1 MKLVS
6 VYVAALAV
14 AFGGHVTS
22 VHAQQHHHIPTASA
36 AVGNDGI
43 SSPTANSNIQL
54 VATHVDD
61 HEDEKARKVKVD
73 VFAKKIKDALL
84 EKGVMLEGGSRHLSS
99 SDVLV
104 AVVSSVK
111 LLGDII
117 RSDADRQE
125 KLTASVYTILGI
137 LGALKVVNED
147 QLIALLGH
155 FNSKVN
161 GGEMGGG
168 RKLMKTARY
177 GRQLQQLASGL
188 PVFEIINPDPNTP
201 PDLLWQTLS
210 NVAFLILGGFT
221 DQEILDQLTLLG
233 FSNRVLVLVGS
244 SVLGDSTPAI
254 TCPDASIVAG
264 TVVEGGDCCSNADCM
279 PCKLLCVSR
288 LCI

>member
-125 KLTASVYTILGI
+125 KLTASV
-137 LGALKVVNED
+137 
-147 QLIALLGH
+147 
-155 FNSKVN
+155 S
-161 GGEMGGG
+161 
-168 RKLMKTARY
+168 
-177 GRQLQQLASGL
+177 
-188 PVFEIINPDPNTP
+188 
-201 PDLLWQTLS
+201 
-210 NVAFLILGGFT
+210 
-221 DQEILDQLTLLG
+221 
-233 FSNRVLVLVGS
+233 
-244 SVLGDSTPAI
+244 
-254 TCPDASIVAG
+254 
-264 TVVEGGDCCSNADCM
+264 
-279 PCKLLCVSR
+279 
-288 LCI
+288 

>member
-43 SSPTANSNIQL
+43 SSPTANGNVQL
-54 VATHVDD
+54 VATVDD
-61 HEDEKARKVKVD
+61 HEDEKARKLKVD

-99 SDVLV
+99 SGVLV

-147 QLIALLGH
+147 QLITLLEH

-161 GGEMGGG
+161 SYPGN
-168 RKLMKTARY
+168 
-177 GRQLQQLASGL
+177 S
-188 PVFEIINPDPNTP
+188 
-201 PDLLWQTLS
+201 S
-210 NVAFLILGGFT
+210 IL
-221 DQEILDQLTLLG
+221 
-233 FSNRVLVLVGS
+233 N
-244 SVLGDSTPAI
+244 
-254 TCPDASIVAG
+254 
-264 TVVEGGDCCSNADCM
+264 
-279 PCKLLCVSR
+279 
-288 LCI
+288 